1 MSPIVIFCDC
11 IALVNRVGSIPE
23 LAVMFENCSSSSRP
37 SVLKLSH
44 YSSSYLKKL
53 NEEKERVVDG
63 KQKQIDLGLPSLVWI
78 KQA

>member
-44 YSSSYLKKL
+44 YSASYLKKL

-63 KQKQIDLGLPSLVWI
+63 KQKQMDLVLPSLV
-78 KQA
+78 

>member
-63 KQKQIDLGLPSLVWI
+63 KQKRIDLVLPSLV
-78 KQA
+78 